1 VSAVGVNLAGYLGAT
16 LGVGEAARQVR
27 GALLSAGTP
36 VAELPVSSRGAP
48 AAPGPHDA
56 PHPVTLV
63 CVNP

>member
-36 VAELPVSSRGAP
+36 VAELPV
-48 AAPGPHDA
+48 
-56 PHPVTLV
+56 
-63 CVNP
+63 